1 MPRIAGAQKTGH
13 YLGFWSQG
21 VLHIA
26 ERFRVQI
33 IFCHPDQW
41 SRQAVSR
48 WRAGAAVGVIPSFF
62 RCRVGTAD
70 PANVSWR
77 KATESVFRPV
87 KLDCD
92 KNKEAVH
99 LLRDPND
106 GHVSLEVA
114 HRDLWGKS
122 WGCWGTGGH
131 THIYFLLFCSV
142 CYSVCQN
149 GGGGVTPN
157 GAPKCIKSLHD

>member
-77 KATESVFRPV
+77 KAAESVFRPV

-114 HRDLWGKS
+114 HRDLWGKRWVRRS
-122 WGCWGTGGH
+122 
-131 THIYFLLFCSV
+131 
-142 CYSVCQN
+142 
-149 GGGGVTPN
+149 
-157 GAPKCIKSLHD
+157 KSLSADVGCACARILLT